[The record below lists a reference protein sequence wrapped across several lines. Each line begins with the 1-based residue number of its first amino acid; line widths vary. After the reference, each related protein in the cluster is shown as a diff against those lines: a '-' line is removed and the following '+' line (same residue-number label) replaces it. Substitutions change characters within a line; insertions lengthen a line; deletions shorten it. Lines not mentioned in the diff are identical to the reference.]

1 MEDKVVTSKLA
12 KLIKKK
18 DINKNVFD
26 RYINFCIDTNTN
38 TNMRVEITPG
48 IDSKKRF
55 NFTKK
60 QVNKWVKEIKAQ
72 KK

>member
-1 MEDKVVTSKLA
+1 MKKASSEGEWYKLF
-12 KLIKKK
+12 KKRMLK
-18 DINKNVFD
+18 DLLD
-26 RYINFCIDTNTN
+26 RYINFCIDTNTDTN
-38 TNMRVEITPG
+38 TRVEITPG

>member
-1 MEDKVVTSKLA
+1 MF
-12 KLIKKK
+12 K
-18 DINKNVFD
+18 DLLD
-26 RYINFCIDTNTN
+26 RYINFWIDTNTD
-38 TNMRVEITPG
+38 TTTTVEITPG

>member
-1 MEDKVVTSKLA
+1 M
-12 KLIKKK
+12 IG
-18 DINKNVFD
+18 
-26 RYINFCIDTNTN
+26 RYINFCIETNTD
-38 TNMRVEITPG
+38 TNMRVQITPG

>member
-1 MEDKVVTSKLA
+1 MF
-12 KLIKKK
+12 K
-18 DINKNVFD
+18 DLLD
-26 RYINFCIDTNTN
+26 RYINFWIDTNTDTN
-38 TNMRVEITPG
+38 TTVEITPG

>member
-1 MEDKVVTSKLA
+1 MYL
-12 KLIKKK
+12 
-18 DINKNVFD
+18 NNVA
-26 RYINFCIDTNTN
+26 RYINFCIETNTDTNS
-38 TNMRVEITPG
+38 RVEITPG

-55 NFTKK
+55 HFTKK

>member
-1 MEDKVVTSKLA
+1 MRKF
-12 KLIKKK
+12 K
-18 DINKNVFD
+18 DFID
-26 RYINFCIDTNTN
+26 RYINFCIETNTD
-38 TNMRVEITPG
+38 TNMRVQITPG

-60 QVNKWVKEIKAQ
+60 QVNKWVKKIKAQ

>member
-1 MEDKVVTSKLA
+1 MRKFKD
-12 KLIKKK
+12 LIG
-18 DINKNVFD
+18 
-26 RYINFCIDTNTN
+26 RYINFCIETNTD
-38 TNMRVEITPG
+38 TNMRVQITPG